1 MKKVVRLSENDLIR
15 IVKRVI
21 NEERYGSFGNLRR
34 KDFRGDEWVRDD
46 DRYMGDEIEGIDDDN
61 VFDTEEFDDYET
73 YSKRYPEDIEDSPR
87 WFRDDRFGP
96 GGKSLFDAYRNK
108 TGRPFK
114 VKTRRPRKD

>member
-46 DRYMGDEIEGIDDDN
+46 NRHMGNEELYGIDDDEL
-61 VFDTEEFDDYET
+61 FDTEEFDDFES
-73 YSKRYPEDIEDSPR
+73 YSE
-87 WFRDDRFGP
+87 
-96 GGKSLFDAYRNK
+96 
-108 TGRPFK
+108 
-114 VKTRRPRKD
+114 

>member
-1 MKKVVRLSENDLIR
+1 MKKIVRLTENDLIR

-46 DRYMGDEIEGIDDDN
+46 NRHMGDEEIYGISDDDE
-61 VFDTEEFDDYET
+61 FDTEEFDDYES
-73 YSKRYPEDIEDSPR
+73 YRGKYPDDENSPR
-87 WFRDDRFGP
+87 WFGKGE
-96 GGKSLFDAYRNK
+96 GGKQYFDAYRQR